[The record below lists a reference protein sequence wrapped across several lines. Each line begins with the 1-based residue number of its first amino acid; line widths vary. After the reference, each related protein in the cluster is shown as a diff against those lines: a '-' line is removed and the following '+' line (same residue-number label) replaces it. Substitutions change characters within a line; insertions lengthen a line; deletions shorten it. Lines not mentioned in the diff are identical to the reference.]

1 MSHRK
6 RLLCL
11 IGLFLV
17 LLIGC
22 DDFNF
27 YDILKGGDIEP
38 LEINPSE
45 VFLPTDEQWTF
56 SAIGGIPQYTYSI
69 LFGLGDIDETT
80 GVYTA
85 PSSTDDVVVRV
96 TDSVDITSDAVVMI
110 FVAGSFT
117 VVPASITIT
126 KGDSVIFTAI
136 GGTPPY
142 TYSIVS
148 GDGSIDANTGFY
160 TAPDEKG
167 ITVVRVT
174 DFLYS
179 MSDATVKVLK

>member
-1 MSHRK
+1 MSYRK

-22 DDFNF
+22 DDFSF
-27 YDILKGGDIEP
+27 YDALEGEP

-45 VFLPTDEQWTF
+45 LLLPTDEQWTF
-56 SAIGGIPQYTYSI
+56 SAIGGAPPYTYSI
-69 LFGLGDIDETT
+69 LFGLGDINETT

-85 PSSTDDVVVRV
+85 PSSADDVVVRV
-96 TDSVDITSDAVVMI
+96 TDFDDTTSDAVLTI
-110 FVAGSFT
+110 FVAGPFT
-117 VVPASITIT
+117 IVPSSITIR
-126 KGDSVIFTAI
+126 KGDSVVFTAI

-148 GDGSIDANTGFY
+148 GGGSIDANTGLY
-160 TAPDEKG
+160 TAPDKKG
-167 ITVVRVT
+167 TTVVRLT
-174 DFLYS
+174 DFLGS
-179 MSDATVKVLK
+179 MSDATVKVK

>member
-22 DDFNF
+22 DDFSF
-27 YDILKGGDIEP
+27 YDALEDALEGGDIEP

-45 VFLPTDEQWTF
+45 LLLPTDEQWTF
-56 SAIGGIPQYTYSI
+56 SATGGIPPYTYSI

-85 PSSTDDVVVRV
+85 PSSADDVVVRA
-96 TDSVDITSDAVVMI
+96 TDSDGTTSDAVLTI
-110 FVAGSFT
+110 FVAGPFT
-117 VVPASITIT
+117 IVPVSITIP
-126 KGDSVIFTAI
+126 KGDSVIFTAV

-148 GDGSIDANTGFY
+148 GDGSIDANTG
-160 TAPDEKG
+160 
-167 ITVVRVT
+167 
-174 DFLYS
+174 
-179 MSDATVKVLK
+179 

>member
-6 RLLCL
+6 RFLCL
-11 IGLFLV
+11 ISLFLV

-27 YDILKGGDIEP
+27 YDIMEGGNIEP
-38 LEINPSE
+38 LEIKPSE
-45 VFLPTDEQWTF
+45 LFLPADEQWTF

-96 TDSVDITSDAVVMI
+96 TDSVDKTSDAVLTI
-110 FVAGSFT
+110 FIAGSFT
-117 VVPASITIT
+117 IVPASITIT

-160 TAPDEKG
+160 TAPDKQG
-167 ITVVRVT
+167 VTIVSVT
-174 DFLYS
+174 DSLDS
-179 MSDATVKVLK
+179 MSDATVKVYK